1 MIYNVVL
8 RVQART
14 GTKSATIKLHKLAY
28 FFRPAFKSFMHQ
40 WSLLINMLAHPS
52 GTHHWT
58 IHSNIFPTRSSH
70 KHDVPSILR
79 KPFSHLL
86 FAAFNHWPWMI
97 SGTSRVAAGN
107 ATKIQYILRSHRFH
121 NHTVGLFAR
130 VPSGP
135 ITISWKQLWTDSDC
149 LWSGCHPALSEEPW
163 FFQT

>member
-1 MIYNVVL
+1 MQYWGYNL
-8 RVQART
+8 GLGRNQQPLNC
-14 GTKSATIKLHKLAY
+14 INLHL

-70 KHDVPSILR
+70 KHEVPSSLR
-79 KPFSHLL
+79 KPFSPHLL

-97 SGTSRVAAGN
+97 SRTRVAAGN
-107 ATKIQYILRSHRFH
+107 ATQIQYILRSHRFH

-149 LWSGCHPALSEEPW
+149 RWSGCHPAFSEEPW